1 VPNTESAKKR
11 VRQTA
16 DRRARNNWRKR
27 RVKDQLATLQ
37 AAVQARDVA
46 TAEAELRKTAQ
57 LLDKI
62 AATGTIHKNTAA
74 RRKSRLTARVR
85 AMKQA

>member
-1 VPNTESAKKR
+1 VPNTESAKKS

-16 DRRARNNWRKR
+16 RRRARNNWRKR
-27 RVKDQLATLQ
+27 RVKDQVTTLLDAIQ
-37 AAVQARDVA
+37 SKDVA
-46 TAEAELRKTAQ
+46 NAEAELKKTAQ

-74 RRKSRLTARVR
+74 RKKSRLTAKVR
-85 AMKQA
+85 LLKKA